1 MNVGDISRPIQN
13 NTITIFRLDD
23 MRLIENKNI
32 DRAKIKE
39 KVISDLKNRKL
50 DFFLDRILIK

>member
-1 MNVGDISRPIQN
+1 
-13 NTITIFRLDD
+13 

-50 DFFLDRILIK
+50 DFFSRSHFNKIKSTSLIRKL